1 MFEVDW
7 SFGNAYVSLYNER
20 YPCASQRVASTKNR
34 KGLLVVHVVR
44 KDTLKPYI
52 GKATMLA
59 DGGQAAFKVL
69 LKYIEKP
76 NGSDSHVL
84 FIAAMA
90 GTLPQFFSQQRR
102 ICYRFFILRIVLV
115 SSKHKSNKN
124 IAVCL
129 VTFICIMVASGKYL
143 VIRMKFS

>member
-1 MFEVDW
+1 
-7 SFGNAYVSLYNER
+7 SLYNER

-90 GTLPQFFSQQRR
+90 VGFFCISA
-102 ICYRFFILRIVLV
+102 
-115 SSKHKSNKN
+115 
-124 IAVCL
+124 IAVTAHIIL
-129 VTFICIMVASGKYL
+129 NRVSLSQEKVKFQLFNKTGGASLFGEESGL
-143 VIRMKFS
+143 SNHLEGSSMWLIVVIRSEQPGN

>member
-1 MFEVDW
+1 HEFRVKGRLNDKVMFEVDW

-90 GTLPQFFSQQRR
+90 VGFFCISA
-102 ICYRFFILRIVLV
+102 
-115 SSKHKSNKN
+115 
-124 IAVCL
+124 IAVTAHIIL
-129 VTFICIMVASGKYL
+129 NRVSLSQEKEVNITETHDVGVSASSPQHGL
-143 VIRMKFS
+143 